1 MKKLTLLL
9 LLIAAG
15 LQAQTQSEFCIKN
28 GTYSN
33 NYQIRVEYS
42 CPSGSHG
49 ETMAYT
55 NWYEINAGPNNGTC
69 IPNDDFMCKNEWI
82 AKTIEVRTGTSNNAV
97 TISVPSGYPSERKM
111 LIDPLNE
118 NMAGAI
124 TWQFLNAVVIE

>member
-15 LQAQTQSEFCIKN
+15 LQAQTQSEFCVKN
-28 GTYSN
+28 ATYSN

-42 CPSGSHG
+42 CPSGSSG
-49 ETMAYT
+49 QTMAYT
-55 NWYEINAGPNNGTC
+55 NWYEINAGPSNGTC
-69 IPNDDFMCKNEWI
+69 IPNDDFMCKNEWT

-97 TISVPSGYPSERKM
+97 TISVPGSYPSERKM